1 MSVPVPPHYCQT
13 LVLSVFLILYFR
25 YRYVVISHVVLICD
39 PNLNFLII
47 FNFFYYSLHTS
58 YISFRCTTMLDIY
71 VAYKV
76 ITSMSLMPSW
86 YHSYDNIT
94 DCSLCG
100 TLRPCDSNWQSVL
113 LNPPPPRP
121 QHRLCCSYRSGS
133 VSEFV
138 CFTCSLRFSRWV
150 KSCGVCL
157 SLSSNITSSRSVYPC
172 VHKLATFPLLWHS

>member
-113 LNPPPPRP
+113 LNPPPPP
-121 QHRLCCSYRSGS
+121 PPAPSVLQLSKWLC
-133 VSEFV
+133 V
-138 CFTCSLRFSRWV
+138 W
-150 KSCGVCL
+150 VCL
-157 SLSSNITSSRSVYPC
+157 LHLFFKILQMSEIVWCLSFSVI
-172 VHKLATFPLLWHS
+172 